1 MGASLDST
9 AVLPA
14 TKLQLGCHA
23 LSKLSYIPKP
33 LNLQTDCEG
42 AVATDFRNKE
52 CKGAAGKNRDKG
64 GLGGVLP
71 FTLRNGKIHSV
82 KKKASKLKYRR
93 ILLKLSGEVL
103 GNRETGECIDPARLA
118 FMAER
123 VKKIHA
129 MGCEVGIV
137 LGGGNIFRGL
147 TGASK
152 GVNRV
157 TGDSMGMLATIINA
171 LAMMNALE
179 SIGVP
184 TRVMTAIEMPKL
196 AEPFI
201 QRRALRHLEKRRVVI
216 FGGGTGNP
224 YFSTDSAAA
233 LKASEIGADALLK
246 ATKVDGI
253 YTADPKKDPKATRYS
268 SLKYETA
275 LEKRLKVMDSAAFA
289 LCMDNNI
296 PIVVFDFFD
305 PKALKGVVTGKKF
318 GTVVS

>member
-1 MGASLDST
+1 MR
-9 AVLPA
+9 V
-14 TKLQLGCHA
+14 
-23 LSKLSYIPKP
+23 
-33 LNLQTDCEG
+33 
-42 AVATDFRNKE
+42 
-52 CKGAAGKNRDKG
+52 
-64 GLGGVLP
+64 
-71 FTLRNGKIHSV
+71 V
-82 KKKASKLKYRR
+82 KKQSRKLKYRR

-103 GNRETGECIDPARLA
+103 GSRETGECIDPARLA

-123 VKKIHA
+123 VKRVHDL
-129 MGCEVGIV
+129 GCEIGIV

-147 TGASK
+147 TGAGK

-179 SIGVP
+179 SAGVP

-201 QRRALRHLEKRRVVI
+201 QRRALRHLEKGRVVI

-253 YTADPKKDPKATRYS
+253 YTADPKKDPKATKYAA
-268 SLKYETA
+268 LKYETA

-289 LCMDNNI
+289 LCMDNSI

-305 PKALKGVVTGKKF
+305 PDALEGVVAGRTV
-318 GTVVS
+318 GTIVS

>member
-1 MGASLDST
+1 MSA
-9 AVLPA
+9 
-14 TKLQLGCHA
+14 
-23 LSKLSYIPKP
+23 
-33 LNLQTDCEG
+33 
-42 AVATDFRNKE
+42 
-52 CKGAAGKNRDKG
+52 
-64 GLGGVLP
+64 
-71 FTLRNGKIHSV
+71 V
-82 KKKASKLKYRR
+82 KKNKLKYSR

-103 GNRETGECIDPARLA
+103 ADRSRGECIDPKRLE

-123 VKKIHA
+123 VKRIHE
-129 MGCEVGIV
+129 MGVEVGIV

-147 TGASK
+147 SGTAK

-179 SIGVP
+179 SMGVP
-184 TRVMTAIEMPKL
+184 TRVMTSIEMPKL

-201 QRRALRHLEKRRVVI
+201 QRRALRHFEKGRVVI
-216 FGGGTGNP
+216 FAGGTGNP

-233 LKASEIGADALLK
+233 LRASEIGADALLK
-246 ATKVDGI
+246 ATKVDGV
-253 YTADPKKDPKATRYS
+253 YTADPEKDPTARKYG
-268 SLKYETA
+268 SLKFETA

-289 LCMDNNI
+289 LCMDNGI

-305 PKALKGVVTGKKF
+305 GDALERLVKGGRV

>member
-1 MGASLDST
+1 M
-9 AVLPA
+9 
-14 TKLQLGCHA
+14 
-23 LSKLSYIPKP
+23 
-33 LNLQTDCEG
+33 
-42 AVATDFRNKE
+42 
-52 CKGAAGKNRDKG
+52 
-64 GLGGVLP
+64 
-71 FTLRNGKIHSV
+71 
-82 KKKASKLKYRR
+82 KKKLKYKR

-103 GNRETGECIDPARLA
+103 KNRDSGDVIDASRLA

-129 MGCEVGIV
+129 LGVQVGIV

-147 TGASK
+147 SGSQN

-157 TGDSMGMLATIINA
+157 VGDSMGMLATIING

-179 SIGVP
+179 QIGVP
-184 TRVMTAIEMPKL
+184 TRVMTSIEMPKL

-201 QRRALRHLEKRRVVI
+201 QRKALRHFEKGRVCI
-216 FGGGTGNP
+216 FAGGTGNP
-224 YFSTDSAAA
+224 FFSTDSAAA
-233 LKASEIGADALLK
+233 LRASEIGADALLK

-253 YTADPKKDPKATRYS
+253 YTADPMKDPKARRYG

-305 PKALKGVVTGKKF
+305 GDALERVVKGEDV
-318 GTVVS
+318 GTLVSEKG

>member
-1 MGASLDST
+1 
-9 AVLPA
+9 
-14 TKLQLGCHA
+14 
-23 LSKLSYIPKP
+23 
-33 LNLQTDCEG
+33 
-42 AVATDFRNKE
+42 
-52 CKGAAGKNRDKG
+52 
-64 GLGGVLP
+64 
-71 FTLRNGKIHSV
+71 V
-82 KKKASKLKYRR
+82 KKTKIKYKR

-103 GNRETGECIDPARLA
+103 ADKERGDCIDPAKLA

-123 VKKIHA
+123 VKRIHS
-129 MGCEVGIV
+129 MGVQVGIV

-147 TGASK
+147 SGAEN

-179 SIGVP
+179 SMSVP

-201 QRRALRHLEKRRVVI
+201 QRKAIRHFEKGRVVI
-216 FGGGTGNP
+216 FAGGTGNP

-233 LKASEIGADALLK
+233 LRASEIGAEALLK

-253 YTADPKKDPKATRYS
+253 YTADPKKDPKAKKYG
-268 SLKYETA
+268 SLRYETA

-289 LCMDNNI
+289 LCMDNEI

-305 PKALKGVVTGKKF
+305 GDALERVVRCEAV
-318 GTVVS
+318 GTIVSDK

>member
-1 MGASLDST
+1 MNSA
-9 AVLPA
+9 
-14 TKLQLGCHA
+14 
-23 LSKLSYIPKP
+23 
-33 LNLQTDCEG
+33 
-42 AVATDFRNKE
+42 
-52 CKGAAGKNRDKG
+52 
-64 GLGGVLP
+64 GVLLP
-71 FTLRNGKIHSV
+71 PKGIFDILYGV
-82 KKKASKLKYRR
+82 KKSSCKVKYRR

-103 GNRETGECIDPARLA
+103 GNKATGECIDPKNRI
-118 FMAER
+118 
-123 VKKIHA
+123 KKIHA
-129 MGCEVGIV
+129 MGVEVGIV

-147 TGASK
+147 TGAGK

-184 TRVMTAIEMPKL
+184 TRVMTSIEMPKL

-201 QRRALRHLEKRRVVI
+201 QRRALRHFEKGRVVI

-253 YTADPKKDPKATRYS
+253 YTADPKKDPNAKKYG

-305 PKALKGVVTGKKF
+305 PKALEGVVRGKTI

>member
-1 MGASLDST
+1 MELRR
-9 AVLPA
+9 
-14 TKLQLGCHA
+14 C
-23 LSKLSYIPKP
+23 
-33 LNLQTDCEG
+33 LQTVLLPIKISAHPFAEFL
-42 AVATDFRNKE
+42 T
-52 CKGAAGKNRDKG
+52 
-64 GLGGVLP
+64 GL
-71 FTLRNGKIHSV
+71 LRFCVQNDTIASV
-82 KKKASKLKYRR
+82 KKTGKRLKFKR

-103 GNRETGECIDPARLA
+103 ANRETGECIDPKNLS
-118 FMAER
+118 FMAQR

-147 TGASK
+147 TGAGK

-184 TRVMTAIEMPKL
+184 TRVMTSIEMPKL

-201 QRRALRHLEKRRVVI
+201 QRKALRHFEKGRVVI
-216 FGGGTGNP
+216 FAGGTGNP

-233 LKASEIGADALLK
+233 LRASEIGADAVLK

-253 YTADPKKDPKATRYS
+253 YTADPKKDPKAKKFDA
-268 SLKYETA
+268 LKYEVA

-289 LCMDNNI
+289 LCMDNAI

-305 PKALKGVVTGKKF
+305 KNALERVVKGEAV
-318 GTVVS
+318 GTIVR

>member
-1 MGASLDST
+1 MKKST
-9 AVLPA
+9 
-14 TKLQLGCHA
+14 
-23 LSKLSYIPKP
+23 
-33 LNLQTDCEG
+33 
-42 AVATDFRNKE
+42 R
-52 CKGAAGKNRDKG
+52 
-64 GLGGVLP
+64 
-71 FTLRNGKIHSV
+71 KI
-82 KKKASKLKYRR
+82 KYGR

-103 GNRETGECIDPARLA
+103 GNRQTGECIDPKNLA

-123 VKKIHA
+123 VKKIHK
-129 MGCEVGIV
+129 MGVQVGIV

-147 TGASK
+147 TGAGK

-157 TGDSMGMLATIINA
+157 TGDSMGMLATIING

-184 TRVMTAIEMPKL
+184 TRVMTSIEMPKL

-201 QRRALRHLEKRRVVI
+201 QRKALRHFEKGRVLI
-216 FGGGTGNP
+216 FAGGTGNP

-233 LKASEIGADALLK
+233 LRASEIGAEALLK

-253 YTADPKKDPKATRYS
+253 YTADPKKDPKAKKYG

-289 LCMDNNI
+289 LCMDNGI

-305 PKALKGVVTGKKF
+305 GDALERVVKGEAV
-318 GTVVS
+318 GTLVSEKG